1 MSRRGDA
8 VHIRVDAVDAAQVG
22 HGHALIRRRHLLV
35 EHLPGV
41 GDEALDGGAGLLLA
55 GATGLLHAAGDH
67 RRCVAVAS
75 CDVPSLQRRKMVKES
90 SAAPAEDRHAG
101 RLPLLRRGTHGA
113 AGTAPWR

>member
-55 GATGLLHAAGDH
+55 GATGLLHATISRHSGSSTVDFFVSVSLEYE
-67 RRCVAVAS
+67 CVT
-75 CDVPSLQRRKMVKES
+75 C
-90 SAAPAEDRHAG
+90 
-101 RLPLLRRGTHGA
+101 
-113 AGTAPWR
+113 